1 MSITQ
6 DFDSGCFPNW
16 CAGCGD
22 FGIWAA
28 IKSALVKLNIAPHE
42 VTLVYGVGCHGHMVN
57 FMHAYGFEGLH
68 GRPVPVAV
76 GAKIANHTQHVIV
89 VAGDGDTYGEG
100 LNHLLAAMRGNHD
113 ITVIIHNNGVYGLTT
128 GQSSP
133 TATKGYQSKST
144 PEGVIETALNPLAL
158 AVISGATF
166 VSRGFAG
173 DITQLTD
180 LIVEGINHKGFSL
193 VDALQPCVTF
203 NKINTYQWYREK
215 IVKLQDLGHD
225 FENVQEAIKI
235 AMQDD
240 PIATGIIYKTLKSTY
255 ESELRQLDKGT
266 LVTKPV
272 STPHNLLDNL
282 STGNTNAT

>member
-1 MSITQ
+1 MSIPQ

-28 IKSALVKLNIAPHE
+28 LKNALAKLNIAPHE

-68 GRPVPVAV
+68 GRPVPVAI
-76 GAKIANHTQHVIV
+76 GAKIANHTQHVVV

-128 GQSSP
+128 GQKSP
-133 TATKGYQSKST
+133 TAVKGYQSKST
-144 PEGVIETALNPLAL
+144 PDGAIEVALNPLAL
-158 AVISGATF
+158 AIISGATL

-173 DITQLTD
+173 DIAQLTD

-193 VDALQPCVTF
+193 IDTLQPCVTF
-203 NKINTYQWYREK
+203 NKVNTYQWYRER
-215 IVKLQDLGHD
+215 ITKLQDIGHD
-225 FENVQEAIKI
+225 FENIESAIKI
-235 AMQDD
+235 SLEKES
-240 PIATGIIYKTLKSTY
+240 IATGIIFKTLKSTY
-255 ESELRQLDKGT
+255 ESELRQLDNGT
-266 LVTKPV
+266 LTARSV

-282 STGNTNAT
+282 IIGNTNAT

>member
-1 MSITQ
+1 MSIPQ

-28 IKSALVKLNIAPHE
+28 LKNALAKLNIAPHE

-68 GRPVPVAV
+68 GRPVPVAI
-76 GAKIANHTQHVIV
+76 GAKIANHTQHVVV

-128 GQSSP
+128 GQKSP
-133 TATKGYQSKST
+133 TAVKGYQSKST
-144 PEGVIETALNPLAL
+144 PDGAIEVALNPLAL
-158 AVISGATF
+158 AIISGATL

-173 DITQLTD
+173 DIAQLTD

-193 VDALQPCVTF
+193 IDTLQPCVTF
-203 NKINTYQWYREK
+203 NKINTYQWYRER
-215 IVKLQDLGHD
+215 ITKLQDIGHD
-225 FENVQEAIKI
+225 FENIESAIKI
-235 AMQDD
+235 SLEKES
-240 PIATGIIYKTLKSTY
+240 IATGIIFKTLKSTY
-255 ESELRQLDKGT
+255 ESELRQLDNGT
-266 LVTKPV
+266 LTARSV

-282 STGNTNAT
+282 IIGNTNAT

>member
-1 MSITQ
+1 MSISQ

-16 CAGCGD
+16 CPGCGD

-28 IKSALVKLNIAPHE
+28 LKAAMAQLNIAPHE

-57 FMHAYGFEGLH
+57 FMRAYGFEGLH
-68 GRPVPVAV
+68 GRPIPVAV

-89 VAGDGDTYGEG
+89 VAGDGDSYGEG

-158 AVISGATF
+158 AVISGATL

-173 DITQLTD
+173 DIGQLTD
-180 LIVEGINHKGFSL
+180 LIMESINHKGFAL

-203 NKINTYQWYREK
+203 NKTNTYQWYRER
-215 IVKLQDLGHD
+215 IVKLQDISHD
-225 FENVQEAIKI
+225 FEDIKEALKISLQEE
-235 AMQDD
+235 
-240 PIATGIIYKTLKSTY
+240 PIGTGIIYKTLKSTY

-266 LVTKPV
+266 LVSQAV
-272 STPHNLLDNL
+272 SLPHNLLDNL
-282 STGNTNAT
+282 ITGNTNAT